1 MNQTIKISRGTV
13 VGIGRVKIP
22 RTQELDCEIQL
33 LSFLDIQESETSFI
47 STCIHLRIDGY
58 GKTLEEAEAD
68 MVESIYY
75 FLCQNFQKLPLE
87 DAWDNLRDLFKSD
100 DWSNEL
106 WDAYHEVQI
115 QLSIMG
121 KPTDNTASL
130 LERLGQLAESVKELE
145 ERVKDMEL
153 EETRVVLAG
162 EIRKL
167 AQDIIVDR
175 TQLDELDEVK
185 VA

>member
-1 MNQTIKISRGTV
+1 MGQAVKISRGNV
-13 VGIGRVKIP
+13 VAIGKVKIP
-22 RTQELDCEIQL
+22 RTQEFNHEIQL
-33 LSFLDIQESETSFI
+33 LSFLDIQESEASFI

-58 GKTLEEAEAD
+58 GKTIEEAEED

-75 FLCQNFQKLPLE
+75 FLCKNFEKLSLE
-87 DAWDNLRDLFKSD
+87 DAWDNLRDLYKAD

-115 QLSIMG
+115 QLSIQG
-121 KPTDNTASL
+121 KSTDNTANL
-130 LERLGQLAESVKELE
+130 LKRLDLLSKRVKKLES
-145 ERVKDMEL
+145 RVKDMEL
-153 EETRVVLAG
+153 EKARAVLAN

-167 AQDIIVDR
+167 AKDLIVDR
-175 TQLDELDEVK
+175 TRLGK